1 MMDQTIT
8 LEAALNQVIN
18 ALDRP
23 TPLDEVVQRV
33 LAVRPSKAKNPVQ
46 QIRNNIR
53 QVHRPL
59 WVWCSRRPAYTT
71 WLLEPPDARLLFRVP
86 EHVLQHAAADEQLAD
101 ADEKRVAATEALGHG
116 EVPSCRAML
125 SSQVRPASMSGIRKR
140 TPWLSLGLRRN
151 MWAKIRRASAGPG
164 ARDTAPCRATPAC
177 TAGSPGP
184 ARTGLRRFQDRR

>member
-59 WVWCSRRPAYTT
+59 WVWYVDE
-71 WLLEPPDARLLFRVP
+71 LLY
-86 EHVLQHAAADEQLAD
+86 
-101 ADEKRVAATEALGHG
+101 
-116 EVPSCRAML
+116 
-125 SSQVRPASMSGIRKR
+125 
-140 TPWLSLGLRRN
+140 
-151 MWAKIRRASAGPG
+151 
-164 ARDTAPCRATPAC
+164 
-177 TAGSPGP
+177 
-184 ARTGLRRFQDRR
+184 